1 MTSAAAALL
10 LAGCSKLSGEIKTS
24 HFMVSSNYEELVVN
38 DGFEVEFS
46 EEAADILITV
56 DEDLLSKV
64 VVRERDGELTIGL
77 KPFTSAHGSPLKAVL
92 PYNRNID
99 EITLTGASVL
109 RSARPIEGEEL
120 SIRLSGASELEA
132 ELNADE
138 IDMELSGA
146 SVANVN
152 VSGICTE
159 LDVELSGASVLR
171 SARPIEG
178 EDLSF
183 NLSGASQLEAELS
196 ADEIDM
202 ELLGASVAKISGVC
216 AELDVELSG
225 ASEIVS
231 QHDAHYRFAA
241 GRAEGSMSGSS
252 KMALHCDGNIDVRL
266 SGSSIIRYTGDA
278 RTGGCT
284 LSGGS
289 SIVRDVF

>member
-24 HFMVSSNYEELVVN
+24 HFMASSNYEELVVN

-56 DEDLLSKV
+56 DVDLLSKV

-146 SVANVN
+146 SVANV
-152 VSGICTE
+152 SGICT
-159 LDVELSGASVLR
+159 
-171 SARPIEG
+171 
-178 EDLSF
+178 
-183 NLSGASQLEAELS
+183 
-196 ADEIDM
+196 
-202 ELLGASVAKISGVC
+202 
-216 AELDVELSG
+216 ELDVELSG

>member
-1 MTSAAAALL
+1 MTTAAAALL
-10 LAGCSKLSGEIKTS
+10 LAGCSKLSGEIETS
-24 HFMVSSNYEELVVN
+24 HFTVSSNYEKLLVS

-46 EEAADILITV
+46 EETADILITV
-56 DEDLLSKV
+56 DENLLSKV
-64 VVRERDGELTIGL
+64 VVRERDGELAIGL
-77 KPFTSAHGSPLKAVL
+77 KSFASAHGSTMKAVL

-99 EITLTGASVL
+99 KITLT
-109 RSARPIEGEEL
+109 
-120 SIRLSGASELEA
+120 
-132 ELNADE
+132 
-138 IDMELSGA
+138 
-146 SVANVN
+146 
-152 VSGICTE
+152 
-159 LDVELSGASVLR
+159 GASVLR

-202 ELLGASVAKISGVC
+202 ELTGASVANVSGVC
-216 AELDVELSG
+216 TELDVELTG

-231 QHDAHYRFAA
+231 QHDANYRFAA

-252 KMALHCDGNIDVRL
+252 KMALHSDGNIDVRL
-266 SGSSIIRYTGDA
+266 SGSSIIRYTGNA
-278 RTGGCT
+278 QTGGCT

>member
-24 HFMVSSNYEELVVN
+24 HFMASSNYEELVVN

-46 EEAADILITV
+46 DEASDLLITV
-56 DEDLLSKV
+56 DESLLSKV

-99 EITLTGASVL
+99 KITLTGASVL

-146 SVANVN
+146 SVA
-152 VSGICTE
+152 
-159 LDVELSGASVLR
+159 
-171 SARPIEG
+171 
-178 EDLSF
+178 
-183 NLSGASQLEAELS
+183 
-196 ADEIDM
+196 
-202 ELLGASVAKISGVC
+202 KISGMVRP
-216 AELDVELSG
+216 AFWTIT
-225 ASEIVS
+225 ASRSTHSRPV
-231 QHDAHYRFAA
+231 AAANFAPSVVLPLA
-241 GRAEGSMSGSS
+241 GGP
-252 KMALHCDGNIDVRL
+252 
-266 SGSSIIRYTGDA
+266 
-278 RTGGCT
+278 
-284 LSGGS
+284 
-289 SIVRDVF
+289 

>member
-99 EITLTGASVL
+99 EITLT
-109 RSARPIEGEEL
+109 
-120 SIRLSGASELEA
+120 
-132 ELNADE
+132 
-138 IDMELSGA
+138 
-146 SVANVN
+146 
-152 VSGICTE
+152 
-159 LDVELSGASVLR
+159 GASVLR

>member
-1 MTSAAAALL
+1 MTTAAAALL
-10 LAGCSKLSGEIKTS
+10 LAGCSKLTGEVKSS
-24 HFMVSSNYEELVVN
+24 HFTISSNYEDLSVC

-46 EEAADILITV
+46 DEASDLLITV
-56 DEDLLSKV
+56 DESLLSKV
-64 VVRERDGELTIGL
+64 VVREVDGELTIGL
-77 KPFTSAHGSPLKAVL
+77 KPFVWARGTTLKAVL

-99 EITLTGASVL
+99 EIALSGASVL

-138 IDMELSGA
+138 IDMELS
-146 SVANVN
+146 
-152 VSGICTE
+152 
-159 LDVELSGASVLR
+159 
-171 SARPIEG
+171 
-178 EDLSF
+178 
-183 NLSGASQLEAELS
+183 
-196 ADEIDM
+196 
-202 ELLGASVAKISGVC
+202 GASVAKISGVC

-266 SGSSIIRYTGDA
+266 SGASIIRYTGDA

>member
-46 EEAADILITV
+46 EEAAGILITV

-99 EITLTGASVL
+99 KITLTGASVL

-138 IDMELSGA
+138 IDMK
-146 SVANVN
+146 
-152 VSGICTE
+152 
-159 LDVELSGASVLR
+159 LSGASVLR

-178 EDLSF
+178 EELSII
-183 NLSGASQLEAELS
+183 LSGASELEAELS

-202 ELLGASVAKISGVC
+202 ELSGASVANVSGIC
-216 AELDVELSG
+216 TELDVELSG